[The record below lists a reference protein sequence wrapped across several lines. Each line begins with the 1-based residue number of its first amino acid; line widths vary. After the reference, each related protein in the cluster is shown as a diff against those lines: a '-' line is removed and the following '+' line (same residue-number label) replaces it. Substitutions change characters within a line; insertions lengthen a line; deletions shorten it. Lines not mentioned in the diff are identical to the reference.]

1 MLPILNKLTFA
12 DLYRNIPEGVGPRV
26 CVLCDGQ
33 ASAIEVECMLK
44 DTISKA
50 RLGLNV
56 CVGSRGQK
64 IDLLKLNIE
73 LSNGADILIIS
84 PLAFSEHKVEE
95 MINLQRCCHLVIE
108 TADKTLKNHEDAVE
122 SFFSKWRKQR
132 KLLSFQS
139 EIPDQVV
146 VLAQEWDESLFK
158 FNKFLIKR
166 NLHPMMIF
174 ASHSLVHVYK
184 NLYFLL
190 SKVVQ
195 VD

>member
-1 MLPILNKLTFA
+1 
-12 DLYRNIPEGVGPRV
+12 
-26 CVLCDGQ
+26 
-33 ASAIEVECMLK
+33 MLK

-84 PLAFSEHKVEE
+84 PSAFSEHKVEE